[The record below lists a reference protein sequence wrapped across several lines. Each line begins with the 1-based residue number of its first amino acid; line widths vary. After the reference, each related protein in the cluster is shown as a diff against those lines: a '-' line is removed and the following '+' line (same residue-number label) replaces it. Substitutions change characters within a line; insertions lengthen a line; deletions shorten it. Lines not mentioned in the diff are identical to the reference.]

1 MISPDALERLV
12 EQDTC
17 AEMLA
22 LLEPEELVVASL
34 RLEGLSDLQIGA
46 LLDTDSRSVA
56 ECMDRVRLRIMEA
69 LPELAP
75 FLRGRQCPGHWPV
88 SRQSPPLERGWLC
101 GWAEGRD
108 EAPPDPGL
116 RAQDV
121 AQRYGVTVQ
130 TVCRWV
136 REGRFPN
143 AYRVTVDR
151 GAYRIPEKDLNGFQP
166 GRRKRLERR
175 PGGSTKRRG
184 ASATG

>member
-12 EQDTC
+12 EQDTF

-22 LLEPEELVVASL
+22 LLEPEELVLAGL

-46 LLDTDSRSVA
+46 LLDTDSRRVA

-75 FLRGRQCPGHWPV
+75 FLRDRQCPGHWPV

-101 GWAEGRD
+101 CWNEGRD
-108 EAPPDPGL
+108 EAPPSGSL
-116 RAQDV
+116 KAQNV
-121 AQRYGVTVQ
+121 AQRYGAAVQ

-143 AYRVTVDR
+143 A
-151 GAYRIPEKDLNGFQP
+151 
-166 GRRKRLERR
+166 
-175 PGGSTKRRG
+175 
-184 ASATG
+184 

>member
-12 EQDTC
+12 EQDTF

-22 LLEPEELVVASL
+22 LLEPEELVLAGL

-75 FLRGRQCPGHWPV
+75 FLRDRQCPGHWPV

-101 GWAEGRD
+101 CWNEGRD
-108 EAPPDPGL
+108 EAPPSGGL
-116 RAQDV
+116 KAQDV
-121 AQRYGVTVQ
+121 AQRYGAAVQ

-143 AYRVTVDR
+143 A
-151 GAYRIPEKDLNGFQP
+151 
-166 GRRKRLERR
+166 
-175 PGGSTKRRG
+175 
-184 ASATG
+184 